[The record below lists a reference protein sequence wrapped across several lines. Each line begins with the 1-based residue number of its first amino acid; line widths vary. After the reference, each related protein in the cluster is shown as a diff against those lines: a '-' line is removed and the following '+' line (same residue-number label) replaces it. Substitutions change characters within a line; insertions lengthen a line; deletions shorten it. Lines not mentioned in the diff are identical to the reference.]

1 MFQSYPQSVAVIFGK
16 ADTIAW
22 HIIIC

>member
-1 MFQSYPQSVAVIFGK
+1 MFQSCPQSVAIFLGK